1 MRTKRTDGIRC
12 GAVRCDVMS
21 GANRRNQ
28 FARSVPSRI
37 VRLKETSQP
46 LNLCWLCFIFL
57 ATSSDPPATMDGLL
71 AEINAKRKELES
83 DVQAGPSKKY
93 MRRAEVEA
101 AKEEEDRRRRD
112 KLRKER
118 EEREAAKAAKARSD
132 VSDVDPHYPRR
143 GVAAVV

>member
-1 MRTKRTDGIRC
+1 MGYGAVRC
-12 GAVRCDVMS
+12 GAVRWVRS
-21 GANRRNQ
+21 LQPTGSNRLPDK
-28 FARSVPSRI
+28 VPPI
-37 VRLKETSQP
+37 ARLKEP
-46 LNLCWLCFIFL
+46 LPASNFLCFASFVN
-57 ATSSDPPATMDGLL
+57 SSDPTSTMDGLL

-132 VSDVDPHYPRR
+132 VS
-143 GVAAVV
+143 GVELHFLHHGAAAVV

>member
-1 MRTKRTDGIRC
+1 
-12 GAVRCDVMS
+12 
-21 GANRRNQ
+21 
-28 FARSVPSRI
+28 
-37 VRLKETSQP
+37 
-46 LNLCWLCFIFL
+46 
-57 ATSSDPPATMDGLL
+57 MDGLL

-132 VSDVDPHYPRR
+132 VS
-143 GVAAVV
+143 GVELHFLHHGAAAVV